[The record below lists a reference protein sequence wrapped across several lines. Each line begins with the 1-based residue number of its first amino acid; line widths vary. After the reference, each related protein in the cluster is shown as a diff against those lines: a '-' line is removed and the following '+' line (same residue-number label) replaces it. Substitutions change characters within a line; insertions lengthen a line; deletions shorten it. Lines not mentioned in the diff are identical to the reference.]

1 MQPRDIESV
10 SVGLPARIR
19 LTAFNQRTTPE
30 LPGEVLT
37 VGADLSVDPA
47 TQTGYF
53 LVDIAIPAY
62 DPEILGGEELR
73 PGMPAEVFIQ
83 TGSRTAISYLLKP
96 LTSQVKR
103 AFRE

>member
-1 MQPRDIESV
+1 MRRACSDGYV
-10 SVGLPARIR
+10 FV
-19 LTAFNQRTTPE
+19 FF
-30 LPGEVLT
+30 
-37 VGADLSVDPA
+37 ADLRPQHGDRIGAADRVLERREDDSLADRLDDDV
-47 TQTGYF
+47 
-53 LVDIAIPAY
+53 LVAFV
-62 DPEILGGEELR
+62 ILGGEELR